1 MPKRTTTKSIV
12 KKSTKTTKTKEW
24 TEGRFRAFITSTL
37 RGGFRKYPPK
47 YEVLKAA
54 LWGKKLNSKTGRQA
68 IHYTCA
74 SCKHEYPAKE
84 VNVDHIIPVVCP
96 VEGFKDWDTFVKRLF
111 CTKENL
117 QVLCSKCHT
126 KKTKEERETRN
137 GNKK

>member
-1 MPKRTTTKSIV
+1 MRKKKTSNTIV
-12 KKSTKTTKTKEW
+12 KASTKPTKTKEW

-74 SCKHEYPAKE
+74 NCKHEYPAKE
-84 VNVDHIIPVVCP
+84 IQIDHIEAVVLP
-96 VEGFKDWDTFVKRLF
+96 EEGFVSWDKFIERLF
-111 CTKENL
+111 CSKDNL
-117 QVLCSKCHT
+117 QALCISCHK
-126 KKTKEERETRN
+126 KKTKDEMERR
-137 GNKK
+137 KK